1 MVLGL
6 ALALYLPL
14 VTHRLVDE
22 FDRTIGARAASTPL
36 VIGPKGSRFDLAL
49 HGLYFRARNN
59 GTVPFSEYK
68 QLRDRHDGTIIP
80 MHSKFTAKGYPVVG
94 TKVDYFHFRNIGMQP
109 GGKTMRQLGDCELGA
124 TVATELGLDPGDTI
138 LTDRENLFDLAG
150 DYPLQLNITA
160 VLAPTGTADDTAIF
174 VELETAW
181 IMEGIG
187 HGHDPDLDHN
197 GTSPK
202 LVKTHLEI
210 NPENVG
216 SFHFHGDRD
225 TFPLTA
231 LLAQTEDA
239 KGQALLLA
247 DYQDNATLQVLKS
260 PDVMAELMG
269 MILRVRDFLDA
280 HHALVATAMGA
291 LVALIIGLT
300 RRLRAREMET
310 LTLLGCRK
318 RLQWS
323 MQAAELAIVLGIA
336 FLGAWSL
343 TALTILGAS
352 SYFRTLT
359 G

>member
-1 MVLGL
+1 MC
-6 ALALYLPL
+6 
-14 VTHRLVDE
+14 
-22 FDRTIGARAASTPL
+22 I
-36 VIGPKGSRFDLAL
+36 
-49 HGLYFRARNN
+49 
-59 GTVPFSEYK
+59 
-68 QLRDRHDGTIIP
+68 RD
-80 MHSKFTAKGYPVVG
+80 S
-94 TKVDYFHFRNIGMQP
+94 
-109 GGKTMRQLGDCELGA
+109 
-124 TVATELGLDPGDTI
+124 
-138 LTDRENLFDLAG
+138 
-150 DYPLQLNITA
+150 
-160 VLAPTGTADDTAIF
+160 
-174 VELETAW
+174 VE
-181 IMEGIG
+181 I
-187 HGHDPDLDHN
+187 H
-197 GTSPK
+197 
-202 LVKTHLEI
+202 
-210 NPENVG
+210 PENVG
-216 SFHFHGDRD
+216 SFHSHGDRD

-247 DYQDNATLQVLKS
+247 NYQDNATLQVLKS
-260 PDVMAELMG
+260 PKVMAELMG
-269 MILRVRDFLDA
+269 MILRVRDLLDA

-323 MQAAELAIVLGIA
+323 MQAAELVIVLGIA